1 MATSRPLPKA
11 LLKKM
16 FLKVLYEHRRP
27 DGFYSSHSR
36 SFRSILD
43 SKISEFF
50 KIDPL
55 TDDEYA
61 EGYRAVYE
69 LERDGYIMQDPTQ
82 THTSEFKILT
92 AKGKAVVV
100 KSLKEMKLPTVDIDQ
115 LISRDDLKE
124 RIHDDFLLSDFETA
138 IFKAFRLLE
147 ELVRAKTGSTPET
160 FGPDLMS
167 KAFKPSGILKHPSAL
182 TNAEAEGLHHLMRGA
197 IMWFK
202 NPSSHRSV
210 GYQDDIQAAHAL
222 GFANLLLDL
231 ADECRQSLSKM
242 ENC

>member
-55 TDDEYA
+55 TVDEYA

-82 THTSEFKILT
+82 THTNEFKILT
-92 AKGKAVVV
+92 AKGKAVFV
-100 KSLKEMKLPTVDIDQ
+100 KSIEEMKVPVDIDQ
-115 LISRDDLKE
+115 LISRDDLNIRPYKC
-124 RIHDDFLLSDFETA
+124 
-138 IFKAFRLLE
+138 
-147 ELVRAKTGSTPET
+147 GSRRP
-160 FGPDLMS
+160 
-167 KAFKPSGILKHPSAL
+167 PSFDA
-182 TNAEAEGLHHLMRGA
+182 
-197 IMWFK
+197 
-202 NPSSHRSV
+202 RSYNV
-210 GYQDDIQAAHAL
+210 V
-222 GFANLLLDL
+222 
-231 ADECRQSLSKM
+231 
-242 ENC
+242 

>member
-1 MATSRPLPKA
+1 
-11 LLKKM
+11 M
-16 FLKVLYEHRRP
+16 FLKVLHEHKRP
-27 DGFYSSHSR
+27 DGFYSNHGR
-36 SFRSILD
+36 SFRGILRP
-43 SKISEFF
+43 KISEFF

-61 EGYRAVYE
+61 EGCRAVYE

-100 KSLKEMKLPTVDIDQ
+100 KSLEDMKLPAIDIDQ
-115 LISRDDLKE
+115 LISRGDLKE

-138 IFKAFRLLE
+138 IFKAYRLLE
-147 ELVRAKTGSTPET
+147 EIVREKTESPPEII
-160 FGPDLMS
+160 GADLMS
-167 KAFKPSGILKHPSAL
+167 KAFKPGGILKHPSAL
-182 TNAEAEGLHHLMRGA
+182 TNGEAEGLHHLMRGA

-202 NPSSHRSV
+202 NHSSHRSV

-231 ADECRQSLSKM
+231 ADECKRKPKQRYELTES
-242 ENC
+242 